1 VWPEVLRILLIQT
14 QSYEN
19 FGEYDSMMKVVFK
32 KMINMEPVQFNT
44 LLTYQEKLALIT
56 VIVDSIHTLNYFRT
70 FLNSRLD
77 AMATFKKDKQEFK

>member
-1 VWPEVLRILLIQT
+1 MWPEVLRILLIQT